1 MMREIVVDSGH
12 KVELLD
18 ITQRVQA
25 AVRETGVA
33 QGVCQLFVPHTT
45 AALAVNEAADPDVSL
60 DVVTSLERMVPGF
73 GPYRHREGN
82 SPAHLKAVLV
92 GPSLG
97 LLVEGGTVLLGTWQ
111 GIFRCEFDG
120 PRRRKIWV
128 KVLKG

>member
-18 ITQRVQA
+18 VTQRVQA
-25 AVRETGVA
+25 AVRETGVT

-45 AALAVNEAADPDVSL
+45 AGLAVNEAADPDVSL
-60 DVVTSLERMVPGF
+60 DLVTSLERMVPGF

-111 GIFRCEFDG
+111 GIFLCEFDG

-128 KVLKG
+128 KVLKE